1 MINYYILFYG
11 GFMARTVTIV
21 SAFVC
26 FLTITSL
33 SWGAWINDKAPDFS
47 LQDLYGKQVAIGNL
61 KGKVV
66 FINFWA
72 NWCPPCK
79 KEFPELNKLA
89 KKYNDSDMVIL
100 AVNIDKKRN
109 NVDEFL
115 GKLPEPLSK
124 KMFVLLDPQSKV
136 VSSYAVRA
144 MPTSFIID
152 KEETIRYVHLG
163 FSETDPDKWITEV
176 DSLLK

>member
-1 MINYYILFYG
+1 MFKYMIW
-11 GFMARTVTIV
+11 V
-21 SAFVC
+21 SIFV
-26 FLTITSL
+26 FLLLITPL
-33 SWGAWINDKAPDFS
+33 SWGEWINDKAPDFTLTDLHGRQVS
-47 LQDLYGKQVAIGNL
+47 LGSL

-89 KKYNDSDMVIL
+89 KRYNDSDMVIL
-100 AVNIDKKRN
+100 ALNEDKKRD

-115 GKLPEPLSK
+115 GKLPEPLSN
-124 KMFVLLDPQSKV
+124 KMIVLLDPQSTV
-136 VSSYAVRA
+136 VSSYGARA

-152 KEETIRYVHLG
+152 KEETIRYTHFG
-163 FSETDPDKWITEV
+163 FSETDPGKWVTEV
-176 DSLLK
+176 DSLLQ